1 MGYKVPRLPYTPKR
15 HSNRRR
21 TFLMMDGSRPKV
33 LQTRYTYEWGTRI
46 SETKGPRGGKRY
58 ERFPRWVY
66 YYEGRF
72 YRNANVPMEEEGRFE
87 NCLVPIS
94 GLIWDAHVAQSVQE
108 GIPVLSI
115 WCDGGEPYRA
125 EHDDFGTVWEKADG
139 IAELE
144 DWLYLDGRRLPRKRV
159 TTEVA

>member
-1 MGYKVPRLPYTPKR
+1 MGYKVPVLPYRPKR

-21 TFLMMDGSRPKV
+21 PFQMMDGSKPKV

-46 SETKGPRGGKRY
+46 SEEKGPLGGKRY

-72 YRNANVPMEEEGRFE
+72 YKNANAPMEGGGFA
-87 NCLVPIS
+87 NVLVPIN
-94 GLIWDAHVAQSVQE
+94 GLIWDAHEEQSKLE
-108 GIPVLSI
+108 GIPVVSI

-125 EHDDFGTVWEKADG
+125 DHEEFGTVWQKADG
-139 IAELE
+139 IGELE
-144 DWLYLDGRRLPRKRV
+144 DWLYLDGRRLPRKR
-159 TTEVA
+159 TA